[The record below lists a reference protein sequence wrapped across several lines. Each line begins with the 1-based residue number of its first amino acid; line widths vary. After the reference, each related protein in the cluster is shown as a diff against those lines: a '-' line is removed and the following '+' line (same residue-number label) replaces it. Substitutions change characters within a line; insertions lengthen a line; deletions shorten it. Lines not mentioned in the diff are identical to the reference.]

1 MRTDSTRISEEA
13 IGAVRDYIGAAY
25 GKDYLPS
32 EPRRY
37 RVSKQAQ
44 EAHEAI
50 RPAGE
55 RFRAPEEVRAEMS
68 GDERTLYDLIW
79 KRTLAS
85 QMADAQ
91 YLTSVL
97 RIGALAGSEEVTFRA
112 SGRTYTFLGFR
123 VAYVDISEDDP
134 AEDEEEAVLPALAAG
149 DAVACEDLAAD
160 GHTTNP
166 PARYTEASL
175 VKELEARGIEIG
187 RAHV

>member
-1 MRTDSTRISEEA
+1 MLFRSVEKFGTEYLFPDERGRIA
-13 IGAVRDYIGAAY
+13 R
-25 GKDYLPS
+25 GKA
-32 EPRRY
+32 
-37 RVSKQAQ
+37 KGAQ

-55 RFRAPEEVRAEMS
+55 RFRAPDEVRAEMS

-97 RIGALAGSEEVTFRA
+97 RIGARAGSEEVTFRA

-134 AEDEEEAVLPALAAG
+134 AEDEEEAVLPALAPG

-160 GHTTNP
+160 GHRSEEHT
-166 PARYTEASL
+166 S
-175 VKELEARGIEIG
+175 ELQS
-187 RAHV
+187 H